1 MSRFSEILKL
11 VRLERNITQV
21 DMHRRL
27 GCARQTYLDK
37 ESGKSEPS
45 YSEIIECA
53 KILDIP
59 VSLFFDG
66 FSEDEE
72 PKLLRTCTDIE
83 LSSEVSRRLEVLRD
97 RLKRKK

>member
-1 MSRFSEILKL
+1 Q
-11 VRLERNITQV
+11 RNITQI

-37 ESGKSEPS
+37 ESGKSEPT
-45 YSEIIECA
+45 YSEIIECV

-59 VSLFFDG
+59 VSLFFDR
-66 FSEDEE
+66 FSDVEE
-72 PKLLRTCTDIE
+72 PKLLQTCTDIE